1 MKEWLAQ
8 SVETR
13 AYPFVVATYTEKVGW
28 ADAGAPSEMA
38 VLLDESTASHGF
50 IRRVSR
56 KSGWDEGKARLA
68 FIAEMQ
74 PNNDSVKKGKFG
86 EVLHRA
92 VLEQFCGMVVV
103 CSRYR
108 HNPSPDMSPPGLDI
122 IALMP
127 RDTSG
132 VERVVFAETKLRT
145 SADRGALAKA
155 LGQLVK
161 ARSASMQPSLKSTLQ
176 ILSDANSPLF
186 DRVMKAVDGRAPKP
200 HYRIGA
206 IFETGHWSDSL
217 LLQLGA
223 NRNARRIDLAVD
235 VIKIGALGCLIGDS
249 YAKAGRSDA

>member
-1 MKEWLAQ
+1 MG
-8 SVETR
+8 R
-13 AYPFVVATYTEKVGW
+13 
-28 ADAGAPSEMA
+28 
-38 VLLDESTASHGF
+38 
-50 IRRVSR
+50 
-56 KSGWDEGKARLA
+56 GKARLA

-92 VLEQFCGMVVV
+92 ILEQFCGMVVV

-108 HNPSPDMSPPGLDI
+108 HNPSPCTSPPGLDI

-127 RDTSG
+127 RDASG

-161 ARSASMQPSLKSTLQ
+161 ARSATKQPSLKSTLQ
-176 ILSDANSPLF
+176 ILSDADSPLF

-200 HYRIGA
+200 HCRIGA
-206 IFETGHWSDSL
+206 VFEARHWSDSL
-217 LLQLGA
+217 LLQIRS
-223 NRNARRIDLAVD
+223 NRDAQCIDLAID
-235 VIKIGALGCLIGDS
+235 VVRIDALGGLIEDS